1 MANKKD
7 LKKVVGELKNASK
20 MHLKQSKTI
29 KQHIKDMETPIKFAS
44 AFKKKKMKN
53 PCWKGYVAY
62 GMKKKGGKKV
72 PNCVPKK
79 KKK

>member
-1 MANKKD
+1 
-7 LKKVVGELKNASK
+7 
-20 MHLKQSKTI
+20 
-29 KQHIKDMETPIKFAS
+29 
-44 AFKKKKMKN
+44 MKN